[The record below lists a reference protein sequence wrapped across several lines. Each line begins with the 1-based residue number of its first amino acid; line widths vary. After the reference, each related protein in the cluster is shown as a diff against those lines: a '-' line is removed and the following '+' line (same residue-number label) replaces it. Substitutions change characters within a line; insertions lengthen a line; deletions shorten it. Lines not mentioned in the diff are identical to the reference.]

1 MVHLLH
7 RLYGVDAP
15 GMWFLWDVRS
25 DRQIGKHARTHAP
38 RSRERKCADTIA
50 DCSFK
55 KINLLCYLL

>member
-1 MVHLLH
+1 MVHLLY

-50 DCSFK
+50 DCSLK
-55 KINLLCYLL
+55 K